1 METSESIVKISA
13 ALVKAQGKLQPA
25 LKTAKNEA
33 FKRNGK
39 ASSYAT
45 LHDCI
50 TTAQPVLAECELA
63 IVGGICGHEYVA
75 RLIHSSGEWFQNRI
89 PLPSG
94 VSTAQQLIAAQTY
107 FRRASYALINLSAD
121 EDDDGNEANKLGNF
135 GKPAAAVGIGV
146 HSPLGD
152 TKPSEEAVQYATC
165 LAKAV
170 VSDDLAAIK
179 GYAADLKNEG
189 EEMYRNVWALLDSKT
204 RSRIKSVLATKEAA

>member
-1 METSESIVKISA
+1 METSESIAKISA

-50 TTAQPVLAECELA
+50 TTAQPVLAEFELA

-121 EDDDGNEANKLGNF
+121 EDDDGNEAAKAGTYT
-135 GKPAAAVGIGV
+135 KPVAAVGIGV

-152 TKPSEEAVQYATC
+152 VAVTPEVEAYANA
-165 LAKAV
+165 LRNAV
-170 VSDDLAAIK
+170 DPVAVKQI
-179 GYAADLKNEG
+179 AADLHGEG
-189 EEMYRNVWALLDSKT
+189 EETYRAVWTQLDSKT
-204 RSRIKSVLATKEAA
+204 RSRIKTILATKEAA